1 MDQAGEAAVLYR
13 VFIGLRSTPVVKPI
27 ATLELFDPVAGRILR
42 RLVWLCVGLDRRRT
56 TRLLSFRNWISL
68 DNPLISEL
76 CISAYVLGLKT
87 DRILVV
93 SHLYHDHKTA

>member
-68 DNPLISEL
+68 D
-76 CISAYVLGLKT
+76 LKQT
-87 DRILVV
+87 GSIIDLLTITHFVSLFDRQ
-93 SHLYHDHKTA
+93 

>member
-68 DNPLISEL
+68 RMIRLASM
-76 CISAYVLGLKT
+76 T
-87 DRILVV
+87 DTEHV
-93 SHLYHDHKTA
+93 STSPTKLFSC